1 MQEARD
7 TVISKTCRAS
17 VYHQGAGMG
26 EEMVKRIK
34 PKESCRV
41 QVTSLTVWEAVGRRE
56 QGGSGKE
63 GAGRRECSRPAAG
76 PSG

>member
-1 MQEARD
+1 
-7 TVISKTCRAS
+7 
-17 VYHQGAGMG
+17 MG